1 MAEHPCVNLG
11 YLLTLGVGELAL
23 TDDSTNE
30 LVLLLCQ
37 ALWVVDGE

>member
-11 YLLTLGVGELAL
+11 YLLTLDVGELAL
-23 TDDSTNE
+23 PNDSADE